1 MFNKTMNPTSTQ
13 SPKSNL
19 YLNDFTG
26 SLSPYATTV
35 GLYNKDYQLV
45 AVGKLGRPLKMRDDV
60 DINIIVRW
68 DY

>member
-1 MFNKTMNPTSTQ
+1 MNPTSIQ

-26 SLSPYATTV
+26 SLAPYATTI
-35 GLYNKDYQLV
+35 GLYNKNFQLV
-45 AVGKLGRPLKMRDDV
+45 AVAKFGRPLKMRDDV
-60 DINIIVRW
+60 DINVIIKM